1 MNKLLRSVA
10 VAALILS
17 LGMHSCGMADDAP
30 DAGVP
35 LPTAPVEEIVEEIAQ
50 EAVEEMEEAK
60 EIEAPEEAET
70 KEETKETE
78 APAVIEQPEATPV
91 PEPVAAED
99 VPEEASEAEEEAFCV
114 LDADWNDSDIQTIF
128 AKDVVATIT
137 DVRTGISWQE
147 VRKGGTNHAD
157 VQPCT
162 AKDTAKLKKVYGG
175 DWSWKRRA
183 IWVTI
188 DGKTYAAS
196 MNGMPHGQ
204 GSVSGNRFDG
214 HHCIHFTNSRTHTS
228 EKIDANHQKMI
239 QRALSAAPSNG

>member
-1 MNKLLRSVA
+1 MNKFLRGA
-10 VAALILS
+10 AIAALILS
-17 LGMHSCGMADDAP
+17 LGMFGCGMADEAS
-30 DAGVP
+30 DAGAP
-35 LPTAPVEEIVEEIAQ
+35 LPMAPVEE
-50 EAVEEMEEAK
+50 AVE
-60 EIEAPEEAET
+60 T
-70 KEETKETE
+70 EETKETAETEAVEEAADMAETE
-78 APAVIEQPEATPV
+78 APAPEQPEEAPA
-91 PEPVAAED
+91 PKPDAAEEAPQEAEATD
-99 VPEEASEAEEEAFCV
+99 DEASEAEEDAFCV

-128 AKDVVATIT
+128 AKGVVATIT

-147 VRKGGTNHAD
+147 VRKGGTSHAD

-204 GSVSGNRFDG
+204 GSVSGNKFDG
-214 HHCIHFTNSRTHTS
+214 HHCIHFTNSRTHGS
-228 EKIDANHQKMI
+228 NKIDANHQKMI
-239 QRALSAAPSNG
+239 QRALSAAKNR